1 MIERLVVRDFALIE
15 SVEVDLPRGLVVF
28 SGETGAGKSLIVE
41 AISFLFGAKADSSV
55 IREGAE
61 ECSVSGTLFLEDSPL
76 ARKWLDEHDI
86 AYEDYRVNLRR
97 GFRNNGRSFC
107 YIQNQSVSRNDLSD
121 FTSLFAD
128 IHGQHEHQQLM
139 NADLHGQLLD
149 SYASLESERTLC
161 EEKYRTW
168 VAAIQRYRAA
178 VREAEAHSKEKEYLE
193 FIVHEIEAAKLSSG
207 EEEALLQEERIL
219 AQHEKL
225 FAAVQELSTM
235 LSGSGSEDGGVVASL
250 RKACSDIQAAS
261 GIDQGLSDLSKRL
274 SAAFFEVD
282 DIAESIGAYRENL
295 RFDPERQTWVE
306 NRLAELRRLKKKYGA
321 SVDQVLERAARAR
334 QSLLTLSSWDDNR
347 EAMEREIRDLQSDL
361 IAKAQ
366 KLSQERRLAAED
378 FSSKVED
385 ILANLGMQSAKL
397 HIAIDRNQTEDGK
410 LVLTPTGMDNIEFMI
425 TPNFGESPRALAK
438 IASGG
443 ELSRVAL
450 AIKTVLASK
459 DAIPLLIFDEIDAGI
474 GGEVAV
480 AVGSYLQ
487 KISKGRQVLCVT
499 HLASIAAY
507 ADSQFKVEKQI
518 VGQRTVTKVYKLN
531 RSQRQ
536 EEIAR
541 MLAGD
546 RTNQTSLS
554 HAAELLDRFS
564 PSQLV

>member
-149 SYASLESERTLC
+149 SYASLESERTLY

-178 VREAEAHSKEKEYLE
+178 VREADAHSKEKEYLE

-321 SVDQVLERAARAR
+321 SVDEVLERAARAK

-518 VGQRTVTKVYKLN
+518 VGQRTVTNVYKLN